1 VRLVKLLSKVSRVTA
16 FLYLFLIITQ
26 FVTGVYLASGLE
38 QPPIFVLLYFF
49 AFLWIIGW
57 WLQEDARRRGIS
69 WVYDSGF
76 LLYVAWPLVMPYYL
90 LKSRGAKGIL
100 VVLAFIGVYIGAAV
114 LGMVVYL
121 LLAPEGWPIAG

>member
-1 VRLVKLLSKVSRVTA
+1 MKISSMNRVTG

-26 FVTGVYLASGLE
+26 FVTGVYLASGRE
-38 QPPIFVLLYFF
+38 QPPLFVLLYFF

-57 WLQEDARRRGIS
+57 WLKDDSRRRGIS

-76 LLYVAWPLVMPYYL
+76 FLYVAWALVMPYYL
-90 LKSRGAKGIL
+90 LKTRGARGIL

-114 LGMVVYL
+114 LGMIVYL
-121 LLAPEGWPIAG
+121 LLAPEGWPTVG

>member
-1 VRLVKLLSKVSRVTA
+1 VRLLKLLSRVGRVTA

-38 QPPIFVLLYFF
+38 QPPLFVLLYFF

-57 WLQEDARRRGIS
+57 WLQDDARRREIS

-121 LLAPEGWPIAG
+121 LLAAEGWPIAG